1 MKKNVQWMMA
11 IIACVL
17 IASTAYA
24 QTKEKIEKAN
34 AKGNA
39 VFLAVTDGSKML
51 SEVKE
56 MAGKAQ
62 KKYPKSE
69 VITLD
74 RTDKANAAL
83 VTKYGLSGAPLPLIL
98 VMAPN
103 GVVGGGLQLKDANP
117 EELVGL
123 VPTKMQAQALLAF
136 SEGKSAYIVLYKK
149 SMKDKA
155 SAVAECY
162 KAAAGISGK
171 AVVVD
176 VDLDDKSEA
185 EFLSLLK
192 PEMTATSTH
201 VLVFNGKGQFTDEFT
216 APIQSSALIAA
227 SKKVIKSGCAPGA
240 CGSGSSGCG
249 TK

>member
-1 MKKNVQWMMA
+1 MKKNAQWM
-11 IIACVL
+11 IVVIAFIM
-17 IASTAYA
+17 IASTGFA
-24 QTKEKIEKAN
+24 QTKEKIDKAN
-34 AKGNA
+34 AKGNV

-83 VTKYGLSGAPLPLIL
+83 VTKYGLSGAPMPLIL

-103 GVVGGGLQLKDANP
+103 GVVGGGLQLKDATP

-123 VPTKMQAQALLAF
+123 VPTKKQAIALLAF
-136 SEGKSAYIVLYKK
+136 SESKPAFIVLYKK

-155 SAVAECY
+155 QAMAECN
-162 KAAAGISGK
+162 KAAADLSGK

-176 VDLDDKSEA
+176 IDLDDKSEA

-192 PEMTATSTH
+192 PEMTATSAH
-201 VLVFNGKGQFTDEFT
+201 VLVFNGKGQFSDEFK
-216 APIQSSALIAA
+216 APIQSATLITSAR
-227 SKKVIKSGCAPGA
+227 KVAKGGCCPG
-240 CGSGSSGCG
+240 GSGSSGCVP
-249 TK
+249 K